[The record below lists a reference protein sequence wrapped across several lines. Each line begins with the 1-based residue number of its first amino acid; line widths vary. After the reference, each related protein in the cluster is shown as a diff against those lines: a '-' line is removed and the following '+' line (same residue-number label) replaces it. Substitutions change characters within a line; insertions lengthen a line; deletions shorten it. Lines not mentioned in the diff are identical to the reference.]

1 MCVCVVQLLSQPN
14 VIALQSS
21 AAPAAVTISPA
32 QPPAAVAAAVPAGS
46 SSIPAAAPVNGKL
59 PIARLTTSTTTHKP
73 AKTLAKLLPQ
83 NAAACCMVG
92 GAREAELGGLE
103 AELAILEAEPGQD
116 DGQVEAGGVRSSHN
130 IVEKRYRMS
139 INDKLGELREL
150 VDGRDSKVCIAAVSA
165 LVV

>member
-1 MCVCVVQLLSQPN
+1 
-14 VIALQSS
+14 
-21 AAPAAVTISPA
+21 
-32 QPPAAVAAAVPAGS
+32 
-46 SSIPAAAPVNGKL
+46 
-59 PIARLTTSTTTHKP
+59 
-73 AKTLAKLLPQ
+73 
-83 NAAACCMVG
+83 MVG
-92 GAREAELGGLE
+92 GAREEELSGLE